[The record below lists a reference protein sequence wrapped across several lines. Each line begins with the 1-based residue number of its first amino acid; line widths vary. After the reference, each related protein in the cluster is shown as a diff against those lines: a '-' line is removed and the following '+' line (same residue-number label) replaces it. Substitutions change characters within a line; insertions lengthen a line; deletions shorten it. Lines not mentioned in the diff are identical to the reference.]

1 MIAHWNLKPGDRVLD
16 IGCAKGF
23 LVKDFMLALPGLE
36 AFGIDISRY
45 AAMHCEPEVV
55 GRIHVGDIHDELP
68 FPDHS
73 FDAVVCLNTLH
84 NLKRPDLIRALREIE
99 RVTRDSR
106 AYVQVDS
113 YRSEDERE
121 LFLDWVLTA
130 YTHDYPAGWKAI
142 FAEAGY
148 QGRLLLDAYSAGRY
162 GGEMTA
168 LAAKDANDA
177 AKQRNAFDVAAARAR
192 CKRHRK
198 RILEMT
204 QSVSALHVGGAFSS
218 TEIVDCIYYGLMRPG
233 ANGVVGK
240 DAPDTF
246 LMSKGHGYMIQAVI
260 LEDLGVLKR
269 SDLAAYCT
277 PTGKLGVHPDYGIP
291 GIEASTGSL
300 GHGLSLALGMAY
312 AEMTRN
318 RIGNVYTV
326 LSDGEVQEGSTWEAT
341 LMASSLKVRNL
352 VAFIDNNDM
361 QSLGFTH
368 VTHPSF
374 YPVVDKFRAF
384 GWECVEVDGHDSL
397 GDL

>member
-1 MIAHWNLKPGDRVLD
+1 
-16 IGCAKGF
+16 
-23 LVKDFMLALPGLE
+23 
-36 AFGIDISRY
+36 
-45 AAMHCEPEVV
+45 
-55 GRIHVGDIHDELP
+55 
-68 FPDHS
+68 
-73 FDAVVCLNTLH
+73 
-84 NLKRPDLIRALREIE
+84 
-99 RVTRDSR
+99 
-106 AYVQVDS
+106 
-113 YRSEDERE
+113 
-121 LFLDWVLTA
+121 
-130 YTHDYPAGWKAI
+130 
-142 FAEAGY
+142 
-148 QGRLLLDAYSAGRY
+148 
-162 GGEMTA
+162 MTA

-177 AKQRNAFDVAAARAR
+177 VKQRNAFDVAAARAR

-352 VAFIDNNDM
+352 IAFIDNNDM

-384 GWECVEVDGHDSL
+384 GWECIEVDGHDSL
-397 GDL
+397 AIYNAVSTRKGDRPLMVNCKTTKGRGVSYMENVPIWHYRSPNKAEYEQAVREIDEAAE